1 MQTFVEIDLPTS
13 KSISNRLL
21 ILQNIDNQKFDI
33 ENLSK
38 SDDSQQMFLMLQK
51 KINNP
56 QGTNF
61 DVGNCG
67 TAFRFLTAY
76 LATQKGKWIIDGCP
90 RLRQRPISSEV
101 ECLQSLGADIVYLK
115 EQGYAPLQIIGKELH
130 FSTCTIDANQ
140 SSQFVSAL
148 CMILP
153 IENIEKTLIIKN
165 LNSSK
170 SYVQQTV
177 SLMQNL
183 GYNIDFKENKI
194 HYFPHNKITL
204 SEVEVEKDWSSAAFW
219 YAYIANH
226 SDKKVFL
233 KDIKKSNLQGDTIIV
248 EWMKVFGV
256 QSNFLANG
264 ILIEKKENIKPKYFI
279 ADCSNNLDLVPLLI
293 VLCVSCGIGAKLQNV
308 QNLQYKESN
317 RIKALQQELKEFSEI
332 KLQDNDII
340 IVPRQIKFPKKYS
353 FSSYNDHR
361 IAMSLMLLDTQI
373 QNIQIDDIE
382 CVQKSYPN
390 FWKDYKKIKEL

>member
-21 ILQNIDNQKFDI
+21 ILQDI
-33 ENLSK
+33 NNHVFKIKSLSK
-38 SDDSQQMFLMLQK
+38 ADDSQQMFLLLQEK
-51 KINNP
+51 KKKLQETHFN
-56 QGTNF
+56 
-61 DVGNCG
+61 VGNCG

-76 LATQKGKWIIDGCP
+76 LATQKGKWIIDGCS

-115 EQGYAPLQIIGKELH
+115 EKGYAPLQIIGKELH

-165 LNSSK
+165 LNASK

-194 HYFPHNKITL
+194 HYFPHNKTTL
-204 SEVEVEKDWSSAAFW
+204 SEVEVEKDWSAAAFW

-226 SDKKVFL
+226 FNKKLFL
-233 KDIKKSNLQGDTIIV
+233 KGLKYSYLQGDVIIAK
-248 EWMKVFGV
+248 WMEAFGV
-256 QSNFLANG
+256 QSTFLANG
-264 ILIEKKENIKPKYFI
+264 VLIEKKENIKPKNFI

-293 VLCVSCGIGAKLQNV
+293 VLCVSCGIGAKLQKV

-317 RIKALQQELKEFSEI
+317 RIKALQQELKAFSEI
-332 KLQDNDII
+332 NLQENDII
-340 IVPRQIKFPKKYS
+340 VVPRQTKFPNTYF
-353 FSSYNDHR
+353 FSSYDDHR
-361 IAMSLMLLDTQI
+361 IAMCLMLLDQQI
-373 QNIQIDDIE
+373 QDIHIDNVE

-390 FWKDYKKIKEL
+390 FWEEYKKMK